1 MAQEKEFLKESIS
14 ELQNTIY
21 NLESDNSALNST
33 LQLVYTSNQQ
43 FRQRV
48 IIGLLTGN
56 LIYIYFCYKAMIV
69 NDLVTWQRR

>member
-56 LIYIYFCYKAMIV
+56 LIYIYTFFFAIK
-69 NDLVTWQRR
+69 Q

>member
-56 LIYIYFCYKAMIV
+56 LIYIYTFF
-69 NDLVTWQRR
+69 LL